1 MNEEQILKLIDDNQ
15 KMFKV
20 IADDLQ
26 NQINQ
31 IRLKMD
37 KIYERLK

>member
-1 MNEEQILKLIDDNQ
+1 MNEEELLTLIETESKLRKAEIDN
-15 KMFKV
+15 
-20 IADDLQ
+20 LQ